1 VAQAVKCL
9 LCKHLLFEVKAL
21 SSNPIP
27 AKQQKTVNKIQLQ
40 RKPSFKVLSLT
51 RQHFAGF
58 KIIPIQFYAMH
69 FYKQSPKLYKA
80 QAQEQQTQRD
90 DETLLAG
97 VCVCG
102 GGVNKYLL
110 LWRCQEERDPKTGCA
125 QGKVRPNLSI
135 YCGYP
140 PQSSVRFLSLGD
152 KLHSP
157 LHPQGR

>member
-97 VCVCG
+97 VCVCVWG
-102 GGVNKYLL
+102 CQQIPSPLEVPRGKRSENWVCTGQGEAKSINL
-110 LWRCQEERDPKTGCA
+110 LW
-125 QGKVRPNLSI
+125 I
-135 YCGYP
+135 
-140 PQSSVRFLSLGD
+140 SSTE
-152 KLHSP
+152 
-157 LHPQGR
+157 